1 MYLSD
6 AEVEKLALNMLTWL
20 SEDGVVFF
28 RESCFRQ
35 SGDKSRSNNPTH
47 YRNPRQY
54 FDIFD
59 KTKIERD
66 DGGHDY
72 FELIVCK
79 SIDTYAKVKQN
90 QNQVCWKW
98 RKTSTSSA
106 SGKVCIR
113 TRRDGSG
120 RGGATGPTPLP
131 HEPTSSPC
139 LRTYSHVSTLRHT
152 SQSRRRFRVRTT
164 SGTSSTGSTRS
175 RAFQSTS

>member
-106 SGKVCIR
+106 SGKV
-113 TRRDGSG
+113 
-120 RGGATGPTPLP
+120 
-131 HEPTSSPC
+131 
-139 LRTYSHVSTLRHT
+139 
-152 SQSRRRFRVRTT
+152 
-164 SGTSSTGSTRS
+164 
-175 RAFQSTS
+175 